1 MSILAKTVHFIVGQ
15 APEST
20 GFPSLNYREFGPTI
34 VSTAHLTI
42 ERKRV
47 KGIDKFNPEDTCVDS
62 RP

>member
-1 MSILAKTVHFIVGQ
+1 MSILAKIVHFMVGQ
-15 APEST
+15 AAEST
-20 GFPSLNYREFGPTI
+20 GFLSLNYRQFVPTI

-47 KGIDKFNPEDTCVDS
+47 KGIDKFNPEDTGVDS

>member
-1 MSILAKTVHFIVGQ
+1 MVGQ
-15 APEST
+15 AAEST
-20 GFPSLNYREFGPTI
+20 GFPSLNYRQFVPTI

-47 KGIDKFNPEDTCVDS
+47 KGIDKFNPEDTGVDS